1 MSATFVYF
9 LLNRDAAK
17 LPALKSVG
25 IIQSKLQQ
33 VPKISGQAEKVL
45 LRRFQ
50 SAGTVW
56 AVSQASSTGPNTTLG
71 DSQKGTMP
79 S

>member
-9 LLNRDAAK
+9 LLDQDASK
-17 LPALKSVG
+17 LPALKCVV
-25 IIQSKLQQ
+25 SKLQQ
-33 VPKISGQAEKVL
+33 MPKISGQTEKVL

-56 AVSQASSTGPNTTLG
+56 AVSQASSPGPNTTPG

>member
-9 LLNRDAAK
+9 LLDQDASK
-17 LPALKSVG
+17 LPAQKCVV
-25 IIQSKLQQ
+25 SKLQKM
-33 VPKISGQAEKVL
+33 PKISGQAEKVL

-56 AVSQASSTGPNTTLG
+56 AVSQASSTGPNTTPG
-71 DSQKGTMP
+71 DSQAGTMP